1 MVSPKPGWEKW
12 GGPSWNRCG
21 RYDEIQIFHETI
33 DYLPVSI
40 HHSHRDVL
48 TLCRQQFLNKG
59 KGQMTGWEIQQARA
73 EAGAKNSWRADMRTH
88 TSRVVCSLKDIAS
101 RLDARA
107 RTLLLFFFVAAGGKT
122 EDWMVLWM
130 PFFDRPGKSSILW
143 QDLTTIA
150 WQRML
155 YI

>member
-1 MVSPKPGWEKW
+1 MGKMGRSFVKPMRKVWRDPNISRDHRLFASKYSPLAPRHPDTVPPAVFE
-12 GGPSWNRCG
+12 
-21 RYDEIQIFHETI
+21 Q
-33 DYLPVSI
+33 
-40 HHSHRDVL
+40 
-48 TLCRQQFLNKG
+48 G
-59 KGQMTGWEIQQARA
+59 KGSNDWLRNPTSTGRG
-73 EAGAKNSWRADMRTH
+73 GAKNSWRADMRTH